1 MEQFEGSKAKL
12 LRASKLIDEVDSILY
27 DYNKNDPV
35 SAYID
40 KTKNPPEIK
49 VNYKGLSL
57 QLGAVLGDTI
67 HNLRASLDLLASD
80 LVKMNGKSI
89 RNVYFPF
96 ASSKEELDEMIIK
109 KKFNFAGDKAV
120 ELLKSYL
127 PYTGGNDQLRA
138 LHDLDIED
146 KHQKLI
152 DTEKTMGI
160 KLNFE
165 YSIDDI
171 ENAKFVYSC
180 DEVKHYFPNE
190 SKLAGKLVVET
201 LKDIHKQLVLI
212 VDSFEK
218 MIKQK

>member
-12 LRASKLIDEVDSILY
+12 LRASKLIDEVKSILY

-80 LVKMNGKSI
+80 LVKMNGKST

-109 KKFNFAGDKAV
+109 KKFNLAGDKAV

-160 KLNFE
+160 KFSFE
-165 YSIDDI
+165 YNIDDI
-171 ENAKFVYSC
+171 EDAKLAYSC

-201 LKDIHKQLVLI
+201 LQDIHKQLVLI

-218 MIKQK
+218 MIEKK

>member
-1 MEQFEGSKAKL
+1 MLFRS
-12 LRASKLIDEVDSILY
+12 
-27 DYNKNDPV
+27 
-35 SAYID
+35 
-40 KTKNPPEIK
+40 
-49 VNYKGLSL
+49 
-57 QLGAVLGDTI
+57 TI

-80 LVKMNGKSI
+80 LVKMNGKST

-109 KKFNFAGDKAV
+109 KKFNLAGDKAV

-160 KLNFE
+160 KFSFE
-165 YSIDDI
+165 YNIDDI
-171 ENAKFVYSC
+171 EDGKLAYSC

-201 LKDIHKQLVLI
+201 LQDIHKQLVLI

-218 MIKQK
+218 MIEKK